1 MSVYADTSFLASLYL
16 KDLHSQRAW
25 RAVVS
30 RPQIWLTALHRAEW
44 TNAVSQHIFRR
55 SIAETE
61 AQEVY
66 RQFARDLAM
75 GLWSEIELP
84 SNAFEICIELARK
97 YTPRFGLRTLD
108 VLHVAV
114 AVELKAE
121 QFWTFDDR
129 QAKLAKAVGLKVS

>member
-1 MSVYADTSFLASLYL
+1 
-16 KDLHSQRAW
+16 
-25 RAVVS
+25 
-30 RPQIWLTALHRAEW
+30 
-44 TNAVSQHIFRR
+44 
-55 SIAETE
+55 
-61 AQEVY
+61 
-66 RQFARDLAM
+66 M